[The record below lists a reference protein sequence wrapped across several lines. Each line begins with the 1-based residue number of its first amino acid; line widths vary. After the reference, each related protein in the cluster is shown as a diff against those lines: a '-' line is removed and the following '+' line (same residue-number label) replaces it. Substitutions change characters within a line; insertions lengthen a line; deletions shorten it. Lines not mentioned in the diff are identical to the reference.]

1 MVLWLRS
8 RVLPSGFRLDSG
20 FWRIPEQINLAL
32 EWFNSGVC
40 SAEPKVIRGN
50 LRIPKN
56 EASQELKKKQNAQ
69 PSKRGGKGTRG
80 RFVRNAVLWRR
91 QRRKQKKIR
100 LQALMTMVARRGKT
114 PAAAAAVIVT
124 AATVTAMGAVT
135 LTRVIIMVME
145 VGGVEETKRSGQ
157 IIKINNYSMSLSSSL
172 LSPLLSSTPLS

>member
-1 MVLWLRS
+1 
-8 RVLPSGFRLDSG
+8 
-20 FWRIPEQINLAL
+20 
-32 EWFNSGVC
+32 
-40 SAEPKVIRGN
+40 
-50 LRIPKN
+50 
-56 EASQELKKKQNAQ
+56 
-69 PSKRGGKGTRG
+69 
-80 RFVRNAVLWRR
+80 
-91 QRRKQKKIR
+91 
-100 LQALMTMVARRGKT
+100 MTMVARRGKT